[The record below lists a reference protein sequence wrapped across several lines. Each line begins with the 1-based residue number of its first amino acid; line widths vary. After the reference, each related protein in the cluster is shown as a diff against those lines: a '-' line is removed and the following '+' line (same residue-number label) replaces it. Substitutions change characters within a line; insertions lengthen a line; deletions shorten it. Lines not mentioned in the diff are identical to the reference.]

1 MQQIMNVLLSSP
13 EVSQGASKGASVG
26 ADSTAERD
34 GMDFES
40 IIAKTNAYAEN
51 PRPKATGQTAAEQS
65 KATGAQ
71 AQALGNAGDAE
82 SADDVSKVLAQIQF
96 SRQIAEPDEIA
107 ADGDLLPQALSEDE
121 ILALVI
127 KALTSD
133 GLGSDDIKAADDVA
147 NDADAIATDNLFAL
161 FSDLMKGADAET
173 RQQLADLLGVE
184 ADALASLDGEAFAAL
199 LQASPALKDAL
210 EMFAAA
216 GLDEGVFGNL
226 SQATSMA
233 TQVSASPEQGAAA
246 HINAGG
252 VRALRA
258 LIAAAQKAPEGT
270 RGLEIARSAVMAAQG
285 NPAEPTVS
293 ELASLADAELAGLAD
308 ADGEPMPGLD
318 SKLKG
323 RENLPQALLADTKT
337 EPANAQKA
345 QNPLLAALADADNQ
359 AAAANLPKD
368 KADLAAAV
376 KEALAISSAQGTEN
390 SAKLMP
396 EHRLSGLERVEAQPV
411 QDTAPQQ
418 GFEQR
423 LTQLQRGDLSQVQL
437 SLRHGNERP
446 VTTADMVARFAPV
459 MNAQLVAMLR
469 DGVQQAEIRLDPPE
483 LGSLMVRIQ
492 VQGSET
498 QVQFHVSAAQTKD
511 VVEQALPR
519 LRELLAQQGM
529 ELTDGQVSHDKR
541 GNGQSG
547 DGRSAEEHFAAMDEI
562 PAEEL
567 QLSVNQTTSYASGID
582 YYA

>member
-13 EVSQGASKGASVG
+13 EVSQGASKGAPVG

-65 KATGAQ
+65 KATRTQ
-71 AQALGNAGDAE
+71 AQTLGKAGDAE
-82 SADDVSKVLAQIQF
+82 SADDVSNVLAQIQF
-96 SRQIAEPDEIA
+96 SRQIADPDEIA
-107 ADGDLLPQALSEDE
+107 ADGDLLPQALSEDD
-121 ILALVI
+121 ILALVMQ
-127 KALTSD
+127 ALTAD
-133 GLGSDDIKAADDVA
+133 GLGTDDIKAADEVA
-147 NDADAIATDNLFAL
+147 NDADAIATDDLFAL
-161 FSDLMKGADAET
+161 FSDLMKGADSET

-233 TQVSASPEQGAAA
+233 TQVSAAPEQGAANA
-246 HINAGG
+246 HANADGA
-252 VRALRA
+252 RALSA

-285 NPAEPTVS
+285 NQAEPTDS
-293 ELASLADAELAGLAD
+293 ELAGLAD
-308 ADGEPMPGLD
+308 ADGEQVPGLD

-323 RENLPQALLADTKT
+323 RENLPQALLADAKT

-345 QNPLLAALADADNQ
+345 QNPLLAALAGADNEI
-359 AAAANLPKD
+359 AAGNLPKD
-368 KADLAAAV
+368 KTDVAAAV

-396 EHRLSGLERVEAQPV
+396 EHRLSGLERAEAQPA
-411 QDTAPQQ
+411 QDTTPQQ

-459 MNAQLVAMLR
+459 MNAQLVAMVR

-483 LGSLMVRIQ
+483 LGSMMVRIQ

>member
-13 EVSQGASKGASVG
+13 EVSQGASKGAPVG

-51 PRPKATGQTAAEQS
+51 PRPKATGQTATEQS
-65 KATGAQ
+65 KATRTQ
-71 AQALGNAGDAE
+71 AQALGKAGDAE
-82 SADDVSKVLAQIQF
+82 SADDVSNVLAQIQF
-96 SRQIAEPDEIA
+96 SRQIADPDEIA
-107 ADGDLLPQALSEDE
+107 ADGDLLPQALGEDD
-121 ILALVI
+121 ILALVMQ
-127 KALTSD
+127 ALTAD
-133 GLGSDDIKAADDVA
+133 GLGTDDIKAADDVA
-147 NDADAIATDNLFAL
+147 NDADAIATDDLFAL

-233 TQVSASPEQGAAA
+233 TQVSATPEQGAANT
-246 HINAGG
+246 HTNADGA
-252 VRALRA
+252 RALSA

-285 NPAEPTVS
+285 NQAEPTDS
-293 ELASLADAELAGLAD
+293 ELAGLAD
-308 ADGEPMPGLD
+308 ADGEQVPGLD

-323 RENLPQALLADTKT
+323 RENLPQAFLADAKN

-345 QNPLLAALADADNQ
+345 QNPLLAALAGADNEI
-359 AAAANLPKD
+359 AAGNLPKD
-368 KADLAAAV
+368 KTDVAAAV

-396 EHRLSGLERVEAQPV
+396 EHRLSGLERAEAQPV

-459 MNAQLVAMLR
+459 MNAQLVAMVR

-483 LGSLMVRIQ
+483 LGSMMVRIQ

>member
-13 EVSQGASKGASVG
+13 EVSQGASKGAPMG

-51 PRPKATGQTAAEQS
+51 PRAKATGQTAAEQS
-65 KATGAQ
+65 KATRTQ
-71 AQALGNAGDAE
+71 AQALGKAGDAE
-82 SADDVSKVLAQIQF
+82 SADDVSNVLAQIQF
-96 SRQIAEPDEIA
+96 SRQIADPDEIA
-107 ADGDLLPQALSEDE
+107 ADGDLLPQALGEDD
-121 ILALVI
+121 ILALVMQ
-127 KALTSD
+127 ALTAD
-133 GLGSDDIKAADDVA
+133 GLGSDDITAADEVA
-147 NDADAIATDNLFAL
+147 NDVDAIATDDLFAL

-233 TQVSASPEQGAAA
+233 TQVSAAPEQGAANA
-246 HINAGG
+246 HTNADGA
-252 VRALRA
+252 RALSA

-285 NPAEPTVS
+285 NQAEPTDSV
-293 ELASLADAELAGLAD
+293 AGLAD
-308 ADGEPMPGLD
+308 VDGEQVPGLD
-318 SKLKG
+318 SKLQG
-323 RENLPQALLADTKT
+323 RENLSQALLADAKT
-337 EPANAQKA
+337 ESANAQKA
-345 QNPLLAALADADNQ
+345 QNPLLAALAGADSEI
-359 AAAANLPKD
+359 AAGNLPKD
-368 KADLAAAV
+368 KTDVAAAV

-396 EHRLSGLERVEAQPV
+396 EHRLSGLERAEAQPA
-411 QDTAPQQ
+411 QDTTPQQ

-437 SLRHGNERP
+437 SLRHSNERP

-459 MNAQLVAMLR
+459 MNAQLVAMVR

-483 LGSLMVRIQ
+483 LGSMMVRIQ